1 VAREEEAR
9 GRIGS
14 EIVLE
19 LADADAQAVEPLDD
33 ECDCREVFRGG
44 GGLDRHRTKKIRRA
58 GDAFV
63 HRAD

>member
-1 VAREEEAR
+1 
-9 GRIGS
+9 
-14 EIVLE
+14 VLE